1 MLTKEQVLKQLESFL
16 NNVVGDVLMN
26 FNKSGDTEAAK
37 IFTFKTSENKI
48 DLDELDDDIY
58 DDEESNSTI
67 IGEIVEQY
75 KNQAGDNLALIIYN
89 GDDIYEYEGSNIET
103 FVFQITEILED
114 EIVFLVGFHSK
125 ESGSFVLRCPVFE
138 GEINFLKGN
147 GGIIEYCGEAISDGD
162 NLPYWDG
169 ITLFNYLESK
179 IMYNSLSLHSGDVS
193 FYLDGEDYDSQDAFD
208 CFSLSSNL
216 FENIPNLEDEYGVF
230 HFFSQTRHKD
240 TWSYPFP
247 GDKGSWAYI
256 IVTTKEAGGGKK
268 DWRMGGY
275 IRIELDEGGK
285 PKYILEDMYDGE
297 LYEVKSC
304 KDVQNAVVKCGAKEI
319 KRKRALNK

>member
-1 MLTKEQVLKQLESFL
+1 MLTKEQVLEQLEVFL
-16 NNVVGDVLMN
+16 KNVAGDVLMN
-26 FNKSGDTEAAK
+26 FNKSGDTEAAE

-48 DLDELDDDIY
+48 DLDELEDDIY
-58 DDEESNSTI
+58 DDEESI
-67 IGEIVEQY
+67 EEIVEQY
-75 KNQAGDNLALIIYN
+75 ENQAGDNLALIIYN

-103 FVFQITEILED
+103 FVFQIIEILED
-114 EIVFLVGFHSK
+114 EVVLLVGFHSK
-125 ESGSFVLRCPVFE
+125 ESGSFVLHCPVFE

-147 GGIIEYCGEAISDGD
+147 GGIIEYRGESISEGD
-162 NLPYWDG
+162 NLPYWAG

-179 IMYNSLSLHSGDVS
+179 IIYNSLSLHSGDVS
-193 FYLDGEDYDSQDAFD
+193 FYLNGEDYDNQDAFD
-208 CFSLSSNL
+208 RFSLSSAL
-216 FENIPNLEDEYGVF
+216 FENIPNLESEYGVF

-240 TWSYPFP
+240 SYSTPFP

-256 IVTTKEAGGGKK
+256 EVTTKEAGGDRK

-297 LYEVKSC
+297 IYEVSSC
-304 KDVQNAVVKCGAKEI
+304 EEVRAAVVKCGKKEMKRRGYI
-319 KRKRALNK
+319 K